1 MEKKGCV
8 KMHTSAKK
16 SGFFGYGMCNP
27 VIKKMAKKSEA
38 QEFIGEES
46 PATYNGIL
54 GKTLY
59 FLLFC
64 LVGLGI
70 FFPLHN
76 MFMANAKVAGSVTV
90 IENIKN
96 LEGIVRLE
104 TCGAE
109 AKIFLL
115 AGAVAI
121 LFPLIAWLVRPAIP
135 VVGTLY
141 ALCEGYFIGVV
152 TEALVPEYRWISFA
166 ALVITVI
173 LVATMLFLYKREY
186 VKVTKKFRMIIS
198 ALFITS
204 ILSGLLIF
212 LLNFVPFLHPIIS
225 SMTSFMG
232 SPVVSIALSVIYII
246 IAAMFLLVDFDVIK
260 RCVEENCPKKY
271 EWMAAFGL
279 TYTVIYIYFKILN
292 LIIQITSTNKNKNN

>member
-1 MEKKGCV
+1 
-8 KMHTSAKK
+8 MHTSAKK

-38 QEFIGEES
+38 QEFTGAET
-46 PATYNGIL
+46 PATYKGIL
-54 GKTLY
+54 VKTLY

-76 MFMANAKVAGSVTV
+76 VFMANAKANDTVTV
-90 IENIKN
+90 IENIQN

-104 TCGAE
+104 TCGTE
-109 AKIFLL
+109 VKIFLL
-115 AGAVAI
+115 TAVVAI
-121 LFPLIAWLVRPAIP
+121 LFPLIAWLVRPVIP

-152 TEALVPEYRWISFA
+152 TEALLPEYRWISFA

-173 LVATMLFLYKREY
+173 LVATLLFLYKREY
-186 VKVTKKFRMIIS
+186 VKVTKKFRTIVS
-198 ALFITS
+198 ALFLTS
-204 ILSGLLIF
+204 ILSGLSMF
-212 LLNFVPFLHPIIS
+212 LLSFVPFLRPIIS
-225 SMTSFMG
+225 SMNSFMG
-232 SPVVSIALSVIYII
+232 NPVVSIILSVIYII

-292 LIIQITSTNKNKNN
+292 LILQITSTNKNKNT